1 MYEVLKHVLNVN
13 NPSSNPVEANL
24 QFFSVKYDSK
34 NNNLVDI
41 CLIDNTQHN
50 GNPLECFMSSVTR

>member
-24 QFFSVKYDSK
+24 QFFSVKYYSK
-34 NNNLVDI
+34 KQQFSGQLFD
-41 CLIDNTQHN
+41 CQH
-50 GNPLECFMSSVTR
+50 SAQW